1 MMAWAKRNLIE
12 RGGLLTL
19 AALVFYVWFA
29 CPYIVENDNAE
40 FSTLGT
46 IGGIAHPSGY
56 PLYILWLRAWSW
68 LPVASPA
75 HAAAIAT
82 AILGALG
89 VGVLHAA
96 CRAWGARALA
106 ASIAV
111 GLYATAPLIVRYST
125 EAEAFALNNLV
136 VACVLWLAAA
146 RGPVRG
152 TTRAFL
158 LGLVAGLGLSN
169 HMTCALIAPIGILG
183 VVRGAQERGVA
194 RGVGAAVLGLALGLT
209 PYLYMFVANDS
220 LISWRHPDTLG
231 DVAEIF
237 LRIQFGGPFGFA
249 GLGGQGSASAQVTAM
264 FLTLGR
270 SWLWVGLAVGL
281 GGLGARCLRTT
292 TTAPTPTP
300 TPTAESG
307 EPRTG
312 WALLAV
318 SFVLAGPV
326 LASRF
331 DMPLNTY
338 GTYVAQRFHL
348 IPVLLLVIPVAAGA
362 DWIGH
367 QLAEFLRGFA
377 RIPVGALIA
386 VGLMVS
392 AIRVLPYLQR
402 FQSPAM
408 ELEVRNTLG
417 TLPPSAV
424 VLGMDGELDV
434 GFRYLQLACGL
445 RPDVMY
451 IRWGTI
457 HLPWYR
463 EHFTRDGL
471 VFVPRA
477 GAEPEPEQELHL
489 AQAVLASGRPLFV
502 APSEAAGL
510 ARLVLYPHGILLR
523 VLPAGTALPP
533 VSDVAALN
541 HALFS
546 RFSLDYPRPGPDD
559 QYATFAHRAYAKAWK
574 RIGDEL
580 ARAHRTDEAAAAYE
594 LVRQLQPAGS

>member
-1 MMAWAKRNLIE
+1 MTAWAKRNLLE
-12 RGGLLTL
+12 RGGLLVL
-19 AALVFYVWFA
+19 ATLVFYVWFA

-89 VGVLHAA
+89 IGVLHAA

-106 ASIAV
+106 ATLAV
-111 GLYATAPLIVRYST
+111 GLYATAPLILRYST

-136 VACVLWLAAA
+136 VASVLWLAAA

-183 VVRGAQERGVA
+183 VVRGAREGRPGRA
-194 RGVGAAVLGLALGLT
+194 LGAAALGLVFGLT
-209 PYLYMFVANDS
+209 PYLYMFLAHDS
-220 LISWRHPDTLG
+220 LISWRHPSTFG
-231 DVAEIF
+231 DVADIF
-237 LRIQFGGPFGFA
+237 LRTQFGGPFGFA
-249 GLGGQGSASAQVTAM
+249 GLGGEGSATAQVTAM
-264 FLTLGR
+264 VLTLGR
-270 SWLWVGLAVGL
+270 SWLWIPLAVGL
-281 GGLGARCLRTT
+281 GALGARCVRTG
-292 TTAPTPTP
+292 PTS
-300 TPTAESG
+300 ASG
-307 EPRTG
+307 EPRSG
-312 WALLAV
+312 WVLLAV
-318 SFVLAGPV
+318 SFVLAGPA

-331 DMPLNTY
+331 DTPLNAY

-362 DWIGH
+362 DWIGQ
-367 QLAEFLRGFA
+367 QLADFLRGFA

-386 VGLMVS
+386 VGLLVN

-424 VLGMDGELDV
+424 VLGKDDELDV

-477 GAEPEPEQELHL
+477 GSNVKLEL
-489 AQAVLASGRPLFV
+489 AQAILASGRPLFV
-502 APSEAAGL
+502 APSEVAGL
-510 ARLVLYPHGILLR
+510 TGLGLYPHGILFR
-523 VLPAGTALPP
+523 VLPAGIAIPP
-533 VSDVAALN
+533 VADVAAHN
-541 HALFS
+541 HALFAL
-546 RFSLDYPRPGPDD
+546 FSFDYPRPGPDD
-559 QYATFAHRAYAKAWK
+559 QYATFAHRAYAMVWK

-580 ARAHRTDEAAAAYE
+580 ARARRTEDAAAAYQ
-594 LVRQLQPAGS
+594 LALQLQPAGS